1 MINFWNIIGQNSG
14 QLQVILNMIA
24 IVLAFLAANYAMKQI
39 FETRQQIEEGN
50 RVSAYNLK
58 LKILEIAY
66 QCQNDIYDIESKFE
80 VFKEKYETR
89 LAQKGTSLS
98 TFKLDNEHSIEEV
111 FDIVLHLLDKPKEVI
126 KIMIEQASSKDS
138 NLDNNNLELYLH
150 HLVSIKGSIFLSNQG
165 LDRRI
170 KDLEKILVH

>member
-1 MINFWNIIGQNSG
+1 MWARPRWPTARPS
-14 QLQVILNMIA
+14 
-24 IVLAFLAANYAMKQI
+24 AARPNRTRSMPGSRAGAASTAMSRSASSR
-39 FETRQQIEEGN
+39 TRP
-50 RVSAYNLK
+50 A
-58 LKILEIAY
+58 
-66 QCQNDIYDIESKFE
+66 
-80 VFKEKYETR
+80 
-89 LAQKGTSLS
+89 KGTSLS